1 MDCVPSLERMSPYPP
16 FYQHIYTGWVWP
28 YSGWV
33 WFKVW
38 LVHCLK
44 MASAPEL
51 VESHVPAGEDCLDK
65 SIDFGTQG
73 LIAGESS

>member
-1 MDCVPSLERMSPYPP
+1 M
-16 FYQHIYTGWVWP
+16 
-28 YSGWV
+28 
-33 WFKVW
+33 W

-65 SIDFGTQG
+65 SVDFGTQG